1 MGIKTCKQCGR
12 HFSHS
17 PIYDGFTLTPS
28 GLNSNGI
35 TTGFC
40 SKGCLNAYRAEKEQS
55 KEAAKQASAAK
66 KLAKEEEK
74 RRSLEKKH
82 EEKRK
87 EAQDALKKAKKKIKK
102 WEEIAEKL
110 EAALESDDMKE
121 LDDAVMS
128 ATSWGELLVG
138 FLLLA
143 LIGGAVW
150 YYFFGGKSYVINFLT
165 QWLQWIS

>member
-1 MGIKTCKQCGR
+1 MGTKPNVCKQCGR
-12 HFSHS
+12 SFNHS
-17 PIYDGFTLTPS
+17 PLHDGLFTPS
-28 GLNSNGI
+28 GIFGGD

-40 SKGCLNAYRAEKEQS
+40 SKGCQRAYHATEQQS
-55 KEAAKQASAAK
+55 KEVAKQARAARK
-66 KLAKEEEK
+66 IAKEEEK
-74 RRSLEKKH
+74 RRNLEKKH

-87 EAQDALKKAKKKIKK
+87 EAQDALKKAQKKVKK
-102 WEEIAEKL
+102 WEGVVEKL
-110 EAALESDDMKE
+110 ESALESDDMKE
-121 LDDAVMS
+121 LDDAIMS